1 MPQKWNLQDIRP
13 ARPERTNTD
22 GQAPMQPVRRVNQDI
37 APRRPD
43 VRPPHTPEPHVYDED
58 LGTLDVVDGNRAKRK
73 RTLIAIIIA
82 VLVLGGALFMN
93 ILMGGAEI
101 TVYPKFKDVSV
112 QAAFTG
118 MKTPAAGE
126 LGYELLTLDATGERQ
141 VAASG
146 SEKVSE
152 RALGSIFVYNTDSK
166 GVQRLI
172 KNTRFE
178 SPDGL
183 IFRIKESVEVPSA
196 TKDAKGALVPGVVTA
211 EVFADGTGE
220 QYNISPGRYTVP
232 GLKGSPQFSTVY
244 GESNV
249 AMAGGFEGERY
260 LLDEAELLTKKQELH
275 LELRNSLLER
285 LKTER
290 PAGFILFENAVT
302 FTFES
307 QPATSYGNSLA
318 TIKEKAYLHV
328 PIFKEDEFSKY
339 LAESTIAGYED
350 ELVKVTS
357 PEKLSFDYT
366 LATTTQSDIS
376 RETQLEF
383 MLKGTTRIVWQYDE
397 EKLKKDLL
405 GLSKGA
411 LPTVL
416 SGYPSIDRAE
426 AIVRPFWAQNFPE
439 SDKEITI
446 TTILDDEK
454 ARGAETE

>member
-13 ARPERTNTD
+13 ARPERS
-22 GQAPMQPVRRVNQDI
+22 QAEAQSPAQTVRRMNQDI
-37 APRRPD
+37 APRRSESQERQTAP
-43 VRPPHTPEPHVYDED
+43 RVYDED
-58 LGTLDVVDGNRAKRK
+58 LGTLDIIDGTRAKRK
-73 RTLIAIIIA
+73 RTIIAIVLA

-93 ILMGGAEI
+93 ILMGGAEV

-112 QAAFTG
+112 QATFTG
-118 MKTPAAGE
+118 MKSPGAGE

-152 RALGSIFVYNTDSK
+152 RALGSLFIYNNDTK

-183 IFRIKESVEVPSA
+183 IFRIKESVEVPGA
-196 TKDAKGALVPGVVTA
+196 TKDAKGAIVPGVITT

-220 QYNISPGRYTVP
+220 QYNIGSARFTVP
-232 GLKGSPQFSTVY
+232 GLKGTEQFSTVY

-260 LLDEAELLTKKQELH
+260 LLDEAELETKKQELH

-290 PAGFILFENAVT
+290 PSGFILFENAVT

-307 QPATSYGNSLA
+307 QPSTSYGNSLA
-318 TIKEKAYLHV
+318 TIKERAYLHV
-328 PIFKEDEFSKY
+328 PLFKEAEFATY
-339 LAESTIAGYED
+339 LAESTVAGYED
-350 ELVKVTS
+350 EVVSITA
-357 PEKLSFDYT
+357 PEQLTFSYGI
-366 LATTTQSDIS
+366 ATTTQSDIS
-376 RETQLEF
+376 QATKLEF
-383 MLKGTTRIVWQYDE
+383 LLKGATRIVWQYDE
-397 EKLKKDLL
+397 EKLRNDLT
-405 GLSKGA
+405 GLSKAA

-416 SGYPSIDRAE
+416 SGYPSIDKAE
-426 AIVRPFWAQNFPE
+426 AVVRPFWAQEFPTSGDEIKIKTLMEDVGDNQSE
-439 SDKEITI
+439 SE
-446 TTILDDEK
+446 
-454 ARGAETE
+454 